1 MRRIMLHFHNFQNS
15 AFNQNHLP
23 QHNTPP
29 LQIQIRSQVS
39 PSQLRQQH
47 SGLLHR
53 SRASMHRTRPT
64 HVFRQHLDDL
74 QTSLYYSKK
83 RQSFTWC
90 SRICNWASMSVS
102 FVLHFFHSSINSTA
116 CSTSL
121 KKAISSNWM
130 FDRNGG
136 TYCFS
141 CDQREKSSWI
151 L

>member
-1 MRRIMLHFHNFQNS
+1 MRRIMLHFRNFQSS
-15 AFNQNHLP
+15 AFNQNRLP

-29 LQIQIRSQVS
+29 LQIQIRSQIS

-74 QTSLYYSKK
+74 QTSLYYFKKNVNFLPDVLGSAIEHRCQRLSSCISSTLQSIPLRVLRPWKGQFLQIEYLTEMNISFLLWSKK
-83 RQSFTWC
+83 K
-90 SRICNWASMSVS
+90 N
-102 FVLHFFHSSINSTA
+102 
-116 CSTSL
+116 
-121 KKAISSNWM
+121 
-130 FDRNGG
+130 
-136 TYCFS
+136 
-141 CDQREKSSWI
+141 SSWM